1 MKMTEFN
8 KKAFEHA
15 MSLIKEGKVNTA
27 SRWSFAP
34 ADGNR
39 ILGDPPDWG
48 MFSLWHLG
56 TEPGVSRQSKGFYK
70 FPYGKDGKVFRSAL
84 VAIKQRAGQTG
95 DGEII
100 EEAGKL
106 LDAVDTNEL
115 AASQVCMAMK
125 IKGGENPPEWVQML
139 PLGRHETLKGDFE
152 MNREEMLN
160 VIEHFKID
168 FKDVDFLIDY
178 EHKSLT
184 GEEAPAA
191 AWVTQL
197 EARDDGVWGKVEWT
211 PRAAESLRNREYR
224 YLSPVFLL
232 EAESRKV
239 TRLISAALT
248 NTPAIRSLEAI
259 IATST
264 NSPGTGAQ
272 LKEDSM
278 LEKLLVALG
287 LAPGAGE
294 DAAIVAVQTLKD
306 EVKAAQDLVI
316 VHEPLVNSMADIAK
330 HVGLEE
336 GYTASAVTAS
346 VMVLSQKVI
355 LVDEITAERDKFK
368 ARVLE
373 LEGGEI
379 EALVASAIKEGKITP
394 AQEAWALGVAKE
406 NRKTFEEF
414 IAKAP
419 TVKPADGEL
428 NKTDAAAGGGKVK
441 ETTESLAIMS
451 MCDVSQE
458 MMDKFGPDAKTAV

>member
-1 MKMTEFN
+1 MAEFN
-8 KKAFEHA
+8 KKAFAHA
-15 MSLIKEGKVNTA
+15 MSLIKEGKVNTTA
-27 SRWSFAP
+27 RWSFTP
-34 ADGNR
+34 EDGNR
-39 ILGDPPDWG
+39 ILGDPQD
-48 MFSLWHLG
+48 FERFALWHLG
-56 TEPGVSRQSKGFYK
+56 MEPGVSRQSKGFYK

-84 VAIKQRAGQTG
+84 VAIKQRAGQSG

-106 LDAVDTNEL
+106 LDAVDMDEM
-115 AASQVCMAMK
+115 AGSQVSVAMK
-125 IKGGENPPEWVQML
+125 IQTGQKPPDWIQML
-139 PLGRHETLKGDFE
+139 PLGRHETRKGDFE

-160 VIEHFKID
+160 VIEHFKTD

-248 NTPAIRSLEAI
+248 NTPAIRSLDAI
-259 IATST
+259 IASST

-272 LKEDSM
+272 QKEGNM
-278 LEKLLVALG
+278 FEKLLEALG
-287 LAPGAGE
+287 LASGAGE

-306 EVKAAQDLVI
+306 SLKAAQDLVI
-316 VHEPLVNSMADIAK
+316 THEPLIASMGDIAS
-330 HVGLEE
+330 HLDLPE
-336 GYTASAVTAS
+336 GYTASAVTAQ
-346 VMVLSQKVI
+346 VMILSQSVSGVET
-355 LVDEITAERDKFK
+355 LTTERDTLK

-373 LEGGEI
+373 LEGGEV

-394 AQEAWALGVAKE
+394 AQEDWALGVAKE

-419 TVKPADGEL
+419 IVKPPDGEID
-428 NKTDAAAGGGKVK
+428 KTKAAAGAGGAK
-441 ETTESLAIMS
+441 ETPESLQIMA

-458 MMDKFGPDAKTAV
+458 SMDKHGPDAKPAV